1 MPSLYAT
8 TIPGF
13 LHSLGALS
21 KILDKGRAFA
31 DENGIAHDEMTGARL
46 APDMLPLTGQI
57 QRASDTAR
65 FVAVR
70 VGGIAPQ
77 PMADEEKTFDELQ
90 QRINATRDYLK
101 AVPADSF
108 DGKEEIEVK
117 AAGQIFNGV
126 TYVTFFAVP
135 NFYFHVATAY
145 DILRHK
151 GVPVG
156 KRDFLGG

>member
-13 LHSLGALS
+13 LHSLSALS
-21 KILDKGRAFA
+21 KILEKGRAFA
-31 DENGIAHDEMTGARL
+31 DEQGIAHEELVGARL
-46 APDMLPLTGQI
+46 AADMLPLAGQV

-70 VGGIAPQ
+70 VGGIEPK
-77 PMADEEKTFDELQ
+77 PMADEEKTFADLQ
-90 QRINATRDYLK
+90 QRITATQDYLK

-117 AAGQIFNGV
+117 AAGQVFNGL

-135 NFYFHVATAY
+135 NFYFHVTTAY

-151 GVPVG
+151 GVAVG
-156 KRDFLGG
+156 KRDYLAG

>member
-13 LHSLGALS
+13 LHSLSALS
-21 KILDKGRAFA
+21 KILEKGRVYA
-31 DENGIAHDEMTGARL
+31 DENGVAHEEITGARL

-65 FVAVR
+65 FAAVR
-70 VGGIAPQ
+70 VGGMEPK
-77 PMADEEKTFDELQ
+77 PLADEEKTFADLQ
-90 QRINATRDYLK
+90 QRISATRDYLK
-101 AVPADSF
+101 AVPSDSF
-108 DGKEEIEVK
+108 DGKEDIEVK
-117 AAGQIFNGV
+117 AAGQVFTGL
-126 TYVTFFAVP
+126 TYISFFAVP
-135 NFYFHVATAY
+135 NFYFHVTTAY

-156 KRDFLGG
+156 KLDFLGG